1 MKKFLMFDMM
11 ITPWII
17 RILYWILQVV
27 VIIGGFYTMGS
38 SHGYGGLGMGGVL
51 GGLIMIIGGTLVLR
65 LFFEMMMVMFKISEN
80 TSRLKE
86 LKEKEMSSTDKI

>member
-1 MKKFLMFDMM
+1 MKKFLMFDLM

-17 RILYWILQVV
+17 RILYWILQIA
-27 VIIGGFYTMGS
+27 VIIGGLYTMGS
-38 SHGYGGLGMGGVL
+38 GNRVGFGMGGAV

-80 TSRLKE
+80 TSKLKE
-86 LKEKEMSSTDKI
+86 LKEKELSVTDKN

>member
-1 MKKFLMFDMM
+1 MKNFLMFDLM

-17 RILYWILQVV
+17 RILYWILQIV
-27 VIIGGFYTMGS
+27 VIIGGLYTMGS
-38 SHGYGGLGMGGVL
+38 GERAVFGPSGAV

-80 TSRLKE
+80 TSKLKE
-86 LKEKEMSSTDKI
+86 LKEKEMSLTDKN

>member
-1 MKKFLMFDMM
+1 MKKFLMFDLM

-17 RILYWILQVV
+17 RILYWVLQIA
-27 VIIGGFYTMGS
+27 VIIGGLYTMGS
-38 SHGYGGLGMGGVL
+38 SHGYGGFGMGGVL

-80 TSRLKE
+80 TSKLKE
-86 LKEKEMSSTDKI
+86 LKEKEMSLSDKN